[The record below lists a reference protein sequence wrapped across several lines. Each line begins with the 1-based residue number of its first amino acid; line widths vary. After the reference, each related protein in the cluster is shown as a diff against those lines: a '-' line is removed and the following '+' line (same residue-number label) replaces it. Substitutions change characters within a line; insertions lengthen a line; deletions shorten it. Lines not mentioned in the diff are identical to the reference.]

1 LTWLLSALGV
11 EKIDGKFLAGGMF
24 ICLLYAVTLDM
35 KRQSGTL
42 LLSLDRVFQKIVGL
56 E

>member
-1 LTWLLSALGV
+1 LTGLLSAVGV
-11 EKIDGKFLAGGMF
+11 EKIDGKFLVGGML
-24 ICLLYAVTLDM
+24 ICLLYAVILDM